1 MIIFTVAAEVRAMKI
16 GSVNGCNLK
25 KFVLIK
31 ALAGAPESSAPK
43 LYVYLFCSSG
53 TCAAYRVTGLPKLIG
68 MIAAEFELVRRR
80 VVRAPEAFRCNS
92 YLLLNHNVNR

>member
-1 MIIFTVAAEVRAMKI
+1 MIIFTVAAEVRAMEI

-31 ALAGAPESSAPK
+31 ALAGAPAPK
-43 LYVYLFCSSG
+43 LYVYLFCSG
-53 TCAAYRVTGLPKLIG
+53 TCAAYTGLPKLIG

-80 VVRAPEAFRCNS
+80 VVRAPEHFAVTAICS
-92 YLLLNHNVNR
+92 